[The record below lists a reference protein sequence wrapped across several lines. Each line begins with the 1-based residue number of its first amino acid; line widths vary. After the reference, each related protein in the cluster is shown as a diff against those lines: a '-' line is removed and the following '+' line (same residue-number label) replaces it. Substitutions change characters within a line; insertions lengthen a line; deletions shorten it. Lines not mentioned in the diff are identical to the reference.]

1 MQAVLQKDL
10 LRIYTHA
17 YYSVFFDRRQRCF
30 LKCRNMEKGK
40 QEPSAAGLVVP
51 LLMALLA
58 AADPSF
64 ASLSRGQMFLLGL
77 ALWGLSHVLSLVLVP
92 RIIAQLQRG
101 KPEGYEVVAEE
112 EGRYYVLKGQ
122 RQFRD
127 QKRLA
132 AGLGLACMVLMAF
145 FVLGRNIWTAVLF
158 MGLYFL
164 LFLLAEGLKLREKA
178 RFYRE
183 FSASML

>member
-1 MQAVLQKDL
+1 MPTVLRKDL

-17 YYSVFFDRRQRCF
+17 YYSVFFDRRQHCF
-30 LKCRNMEKGK
+30 LKCRNRTGGK
-40 QEPSAAGLVVP
+40 QEPSAAGLAVP

-64 ASLSRGQMFLLGL
+64 AALSLGKMLLLGL

-101 KPEGYEVVAEE
+101 STENYEVVAQE

-132 AGLGLACMVLMAF
+132 AGLGFACIALMVLF
-145 FVLGRNIWTAVLF
+145 ILGRNVWAAVLF
-158 MGLYFL
+158 MGVYFL
-164 LFLLAEGLKLREKA
+164 LFLLAEGLKLRDKA